1 MATLGGLALPLVAA
15 ALLTPILQPVF
26 LGWLDRPRGVWA
38 AGMGG
43 ITLRA
48 ALLVLSVLALD
59 VYSALV
65 RADDRAVLASMPVD
79 AGVVARVEVARV
91 AVRRW
96 WLLPFVAIVFSP
108 VAVAGATALYL
119 GGLWVVFGAIAM
131 GLWASSWVHLQ
142 AIIAAESEAWA
153 PLLDA
158 IRGVNPRP
166 QAAFLYAPG
175 LILLVSGVLVQMACT
190 GLEMADAGALWG
202 WAGPLP
208 MLLLAGLGW
217 SATPALA
224 KDAWFR
230 GSLVLAEIDAR
241 YASLEDPEEGRRVY
255 LDWSVRFLP
264 EVMGRWALKDLRHG
278 WRARRTWITGAWLV
292 SLAAFAAGWT
302 AAEWGPSRA
311 IDVALAGAWL
321 CATVGVWMEIDEPYF
336 LRVWLPRGGAARHL
350 SRIWVLFL
358 WIQPPAWFAAAAVG
372 IRRGL
377 GDGAW
382 VLGVSLGSAVAASV
396 LSWLCGRL
404 GGRGLAAYA
413 PLAAI
418 SAAVTALWVE
428 L

>member
-1 MATLGGLALPLVAA
+1 
-15 ALLTPILQPVF
+15 
-26 LGWLDRPRGVWA
+26 
-38 AGMGG
+38 
-43 ITLRA
+43 
-48 ALLVLSVLALD
+48 
-59 VYSALV
+59 
-65 RADDRAVLASMPVD
+65 
-79 AGVVARVEVARV
+79 
-91 AVRRW
+91 
-96 WLLPFVAIVFSP
+96 
-108 VAVAGATALYL
+108 
-119 GGLWVVFGAIAM
+119 GLWVVVGAIAM
-131 GLWASSWVHLQ
+131 GLWASSWIHLQ
-142 AIIAAESEAWA
+142 AIIAAESQSWA

-190 GLEMADAGALWG
+190 GLELADAGAVWG

-208 MLLLAGLGW
+208 MLLLSTLGW
-217 SATPALA
+217 RATPTLA
-224 KDAWFR
+224 KEAWFR

-264 EVMGRWALKDLRHG
+264 DAMGRWALKDLRHG
-278 WRARRTWITGAWLV
+278 WRARRSWITGAWLV

-311 IDVALAGAWL
+311 IDVVLAGAWL
-321 CATVGVWMEIDEPYF
+321 CATVGVWMELDEPYF

-372 IRRGL
+372 IRRGVA
-377 GDGAW
+377 DGAW

-396 LSWLCGRL
+396 VSWLCGRL

-418 SAAVTALWVE
+418 SAALTALWVE